1 MLFSDFLGLYP
12 STKLAIT
19 PMFFE
24 QIEKFQCLTLSTTQ
38 GLSTGTLR
46 FHVARVTCPQ
56 TCHKVIELW
65 GAVFFKSPG
74 KIFQKSLFSPQGV
87 TTIWFL
93 AKNSMYIFF
102 SNKPHIF
109 EVCVIDALWYNAG
122 RIEGLLGLK
131 VKYKHQMERYWCF
144 SRIIE
149 MQELHI
155 LVKLEETLKI
165 LKERVDN

>member
-1 MLFSDFLGLYP
+1 MTRATWNLRVPVDSPWVVDSDRHWNFSNCSKNIGDIASLVEGYKSQNLENSFFLKLSFFLLIYWLYP
-12 STKLAIT
+12 STKMIIT

-24 QIEKFQCLTLSTTQ
+24 RIEKFQCLSLSTTQ

-56 TCHKVIELW
+56 MCLKVMQLW
-65 GAVFFKSPG
+65 GAESLNSPG

-109 EVCVIDALWYNAG
+109 EVW
-122 RIEGLLGLK
+122 
-131 VKYKHQMERYWCF
+131 
-144 SRIIE
+144 S
-149 MQELHI
+149 
-155 LVKLEETLKI
+155 
-165 LKERVDN
+165 

>member
-1 MLFSDFLGLYP
+1 MLFSKFWDLYP
-12 STKLAIT
+12 STKLEIS

-24 QIEKFQCLTLSTTQ
+24 QFKKFQCLSLSTTQ

-56 TCHKVIELW
+56 TCLKVMQLW
-65 GAVFFKSPG
+65 GAESLNSPG

-102 SNKPHIF
+102 CRKPQIF
-109 EVCVIDALWYNAG
+109 EVWITFTQTKLLW
-122 RIEGLLGLK
+122 IFFP
-131 VKYKHQMERYWCF
+131 KYFF
-144 SRIIE
+144 SPIIE
-149 MQELHI
+149 FFFKN
-155 LVKLEETLKI
+155 LV
-165 LKERVDN
+165 